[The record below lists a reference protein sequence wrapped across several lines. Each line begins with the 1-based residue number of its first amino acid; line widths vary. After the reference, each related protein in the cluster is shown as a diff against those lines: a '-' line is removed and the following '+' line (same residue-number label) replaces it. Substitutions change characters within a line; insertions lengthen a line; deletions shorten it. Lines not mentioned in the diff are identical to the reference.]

1 MRLCARDFVIVV
13 VYGCLGVSFFEDE
26 NTLNLKTRSNESVLQ
41 SYLYLSLVER
51 GMALQAD

>member
-26 NTLNLKTRSNESVLQ
+26 NTLNLKTKSNESVLQ